1 MDYLN
6 SRKQRK
12 KVGSSYSKW
21 SEMIHGIPQGSI
33 LGPLLFNIFINDL
46 FFVIE
51 KSDICNFADDNT
63 LYSCGA
69 NLKTVLGNL
78 EHDASKLLYWFKI
91 NSMKANPEKFQFM
104 ILSKK
109 SYQPQKLSVNT
120 FTIDESDEV
129 ELLGLTIDKELN
141 FSKHIDKLCCNAQY
155 KLHALRR
162 IRKYLSLEKAKMLG
176 NAFIDSQFNYAPLI
190 WMFCRKGLY
199 LKMQKIHHK
208 TLKVIYQSN
217 KTYEELLELRE
228 TVSIHQR
235 HLRFLVTEVYK
246 STSYLNSKFMC
257 SFFTHKEIPY
267 NLRKGQVLSLPP
279 ARSTYYGTNSVHFRG
294 SLIWN
299 NLPSYIKS
307 SRSVCEFKNNIKNF
321 RNIDYGY

>member
-1 MDYLN
+1 M
-6 SRKQRK
+6 K
-12 KVGSSYSKW
+12 KS
-21 SEMIHGIPQGSI
+21 H
-33 LGPLLFNIFINDL
+33 
-46 FFVIE
+46 
-51 KSDICNFADDNT
+51 ICNFADDNT

-69 NLKTVLGNL
+69 NLKTVLEDL
-78 EHDASKLLYWFKI
+78 KHDARKLLYWFKI
-91 NSMKANPEKFQFM
+91 NSMKANPEKCQFM

-141 FSKHIDKLCCNAQY
+141 FSKHIDKLCRNAQY

-176 NAFIDSQFNYAPLI
+176 NAFIDSQFNYASLI
-190 WMFCRKGLY
+190 WMLCRKRLY

-217 KTYEELLELRE
+217 KTYDELLELIE
-228 TVSIHQR
+228 TVSIQQW
-235 HLRFLVTEVYK
+235 HLRFLVPEVDK
-246 STSYLNSKFMC
+246 STSYLNPKFM
-257 SFFTHKEIPY
+257 SFFFTHKEIL
-267 NLRKGQVLSLPP
+267 NLRKGRVLSLPP

-321 RNIDYGY
+321 RNTDCGCLIC